1 MIEIDC
7 LGEVCPV
14 PVMLLKKHL
23 QAIRLGSQ
31 VLLVTDHSCARKS
44 ITEYCRQSRLQCSIE
59 EVMNG
64 VWEIVIWAP

>member
-7 LGEVCPV
+7 MGEICPV
-14 PVMLLKKHL
+14 PVLMLKKHH
-23 QAIRLGSQ
+23 QAIRRGEK

-44 ITEYCRQSRLQCSIE
+44 ITEYCNQTQLRCSIQ

-64 VWEIVIWAP
+64 VWEIGIKV